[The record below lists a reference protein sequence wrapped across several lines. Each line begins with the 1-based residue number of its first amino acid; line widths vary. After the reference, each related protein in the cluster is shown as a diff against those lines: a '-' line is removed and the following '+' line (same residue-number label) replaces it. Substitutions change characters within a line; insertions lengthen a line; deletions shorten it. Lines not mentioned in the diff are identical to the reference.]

1 MKARRFIQTGA
12 YPNMGAQA
20 WILIV
25 DDDPSIRRSISKI
38 LEHEGYLV
46 DTAENGKEAI
56 AKSEKNFYNLA
67 LIDIRLPDMEGTELL
82 TSLKETYPRMG
93 KIMVT
98 GYPLLQNAIEAVNKG
113 ADFYLTK
120 PVNIDE
126 LVKVVKEQLRKQE
139 EEKKYSEEKMV
150 AYVETKAKELD
161 REKPP

>member
-1 MKARRFIQTGA
+1 MA
-12 YPNMGAQA
+12 AQA
-20 WILIV
+20 RILIV
-25 DDDPSIRRSISKI
+25 DDDPSIRRSMSKI
-38 LEHEGYLV
+38 LEHEGYYV
-46 DTAENGKEAI
+46 DSAENGKEAI
-56 AKSEKNFYNLA
+56 VKSEENFYNLA

-139 EEKKYSEEKMV
+139 EEKKYSEEKMA
-150 AYVETKAKELD
+150 AYVETRAQELD
-161 REKPP
+161 REKPS